1 MLYDILLALFAT
13 TMYTISDILPSTSSL
28 INSDL

>member
-1 MLYDILLALFAT
+1 MVYDILLVLFA